1 MKSVKNQVRN
11 QVWDQ
16 AMDQILSGFSR
27 KTIDI

>member
-11 QVWDQ
+11 QVCDQ